1 MSDTFR
7 ILLVEDNPG
16 DARLVQELLADA
28 NATYAITHTPTL
40 AAAVAAL
47 QAQTFDLALVD
58 LHLPDGEGLATVA
71 RVRQPVPGLPIVVLT
86 GFEDAT
92 IGLEAVRQ
100 GAQDYLQKG
109 TFDVDLLQ
117 RTVRYAV
124 ERAGLQRALLQKE
137 RAEALRQ
144 ERAIRRLAALSDG
157 TLGAP
162 LLHGEADPYE
172 ALTQRY
178 AAALGTIARTEPRA
192 DHAAPL
198 PREVEQTLAAVA
210 EEVGHQ
216 LGGPQDLVE
225 LHTRAMERRLREAPG
240 EKDRLMEEGPDL
252 LASALALLAGH
263 YRTQLLST
271 DA

>member
-1 MSDTFR
+1 MSDPLR
-7 ILLVEDNPG
+7 VLLVEDNAS

-28 NATYAITHTPTL
+28 PSTYVITHASTLSEATEAL
-40 AAAVAAL
+40 AAGS
-47 QAQTFDLALVD
+47 FDVALVD
-58 LHLPDGEGLATVA
+58 LHLPDADGLGTVD
-71 RVRQPVPGLPIVVLT
+71 RVREPAPGLPIVVLT
-86 GFEDAT
+86 GLEDT
-92 IGLEAVRQ
+92 SVGLEAVRH

-109 TFDVDLLQ
+109 TFDDDLLH

-124 ERAGLQRALLQKE
+124 ERAGLQRAILQKE

-144 ERAIRRLAALSDG
+144 ERALRRLAALSDG

-178 AAALGTIARTEPRA
+178 AAALGSLAGQAARPDPTGLPA
-192 DHAAPL
+192 D
-198 PREVEQTLAAVA
+198 VQNTLEAVA

-216 LGGPQDLVE
+216 MGGPQDLVE
-225 LHTRAMERRLREAPG
+225 LHTRAVERRLREAPG
-240 EKDRLMEEGPDL
+240 EKSRLMEEGPDL

-263 YRTQLLST
+263 YRTQLLSA